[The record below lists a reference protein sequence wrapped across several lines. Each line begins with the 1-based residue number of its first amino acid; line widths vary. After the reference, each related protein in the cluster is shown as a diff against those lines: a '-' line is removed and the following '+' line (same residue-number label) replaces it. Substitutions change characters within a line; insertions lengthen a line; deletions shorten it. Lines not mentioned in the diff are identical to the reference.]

1 MKFLLT
7 RELGK
12 LAKWLRIMGF
22 DTEYSSTD
30 NNASLIVWALRDER
44 VILTRNHRLPQTRG
58 VKIVII
64 KDELLKGQLKQVTE
78 MLKTPLD
85 SQVMFSR
92 CVICNAELQDIA
104 KEKVKDLVPEYV
116 FNTQQDFTSCPK
128 CNRIYWKGTHWGN
141 VQKTIDEIYR

>member
-104 KEKVKDLVPEYV
+104 KEKVKDLVPEYERVLNV
-116 FNTQQDFTSCPK
+116 F
-128 CNRIYWKGTHWGN
+128 
-141 VQKTIDEIYR
+141 